1 MCGKKN
7 QNPLEVKLLLAVP
20 LQPKHS
26 SRHHMTKHF
35 RLSFHPQP
43 KKNMDFLDEFD
54 DDDVEYATRIV
65 TTRIRRRL
73 NVKAKRICSTH
84 GRVTIHRK
92 PQI

>member
-1 MCGKKN
+1 
-7 QNPLEVKLLLAVP
+7 
-20 LQPKHS
+20 
-26 SRHHMTKHF
+26 
-35 RLSFHPQP
+35 
-43 KKNMDFLDEFD
+43 MDFLDEFD